1 LFIVINLSNLNKMK
15 NSSELATKL
24 LEFRN
29 QIVVLQWQTDSYAQH
44 KALGGLYESL
54 DDSIDE
60 LVETF
65 AGINGKEAIHESF
78 VFSADNLGESG
89 TEPVAVLNRFVSFL
103 SGDLSKLFAG
113 NTDLLNMRDSILG
126 EVNHALY
133 LLTFK

>member
-1 LFIVINLSNLNKMK
+1 MK
-15 NSSELATKL
+15 CELATKL

-29 QIVVLQWQTDSYAQH
+29 QIVVLHWQTDSYAQH

-60 LVETF
+60 LVETY
-65 AGINGKEAIHESF
+65 AGINGKEAINESF

-89 TEPVAVLNRFVSFL
+89 TDPVSVLNKFVSFL
-103 SGDLSKLFAG
+103 TVDLTALFKV

-126 EVNHALY
+126 EVNHTLY
-133 LLTFK
+133 LLTLK